1 MQKKNLFAE
10 VLSSVTK
17 YLRILVIIVIV
28 GIFLSGIRVVDS
40 GNVALILRFGKLV
53 GDTPEEQVHEAGL
66 LLAFPY
72 IIDEVI
78 MVPVSNVMEQTVTT
92 HYTENG
98 YTSEG
103 GYVLTGDQNVALLA
117 ASVKYNVSDPVAYAL
132 NVKDIPAM
140 INGCVSTAMLS
151 EAATMDVDDLLTA
164 GKDAFTANVIRKAG
178 QKLEEAGVGVT
189 LATVELTTVSMPG
202 EVKDI
207 FDGVN
212 AAAVYAATALENA
225 RNYYESLIPYTESV
239 TNQLVA
245 LENTNHTEAVAEA
258 NLAMSEFWGLLDEFE
273 ANPQVV
279 KTRVFNEKVTKL
291 LDTISQIRV
300 VQDEESKIFLNP

>member
-164 GKDAFTANVIRKAG
+164 GKDTFTANVIRKAG

-245 LENTNHTEAVAEA
+245 LENTNHTEAVAAA

-291 LDTISQIRV
+291 LDTIGQIRV

>member
-1 MQKKNLFAE
+1 MQKNNLFAE

-164 GKDAFTANVIRKAG
+164 GKDTFTANVIRKAG

>member
-1 MQKKNLFAE
+1 MQQKNLFAE

-17 YLRILVIIVIV
+17 YLRILVIIVIA

-92 HYTENG
+92 HYTESG
-98 YTSEG
+98 YTRDG
-103 GYVLTGDQNVALLA
+103 GYVLTGDQNVALLT

-132 NVKDIPAM
+132 NVKDIPAV
-140 INGCVSTAMLS
+140 INGCVSTAMLT
-151 EAATMDVDDLLTA
+151 EAANMNVNDLLTA
-164 GKDAFTANVIRKAG
+164 GKDGFTQRVIQKAG
-178 QKLEEAGVGVT
+178 QKLDAAGVGIT

-202 EVKDI
+202 EVKEI
-207 FDGVN
+207 CDGVN
-212 AAAVYAATALENA
+212 AATVYAATMLENA
-225 RNYYESLIPYTESV
+225 RNYYESIIPYTESV
-239 TNQLVA
+239 ANQLVA

-258 NLAMSEFWGLLDEFE
+258 NLAMSEFWGLLDEFKT
-273 ANPQVV
+273 NPQVV
-279 KTRVFNEKVTKL
+279 KTRVFNEKVAKL
-291 LDTISQIRV
+291 LETVGQIRV
-300 VQDEESKIFLNP
+300 VQDGESKIFLNP